1 MVIEDTT
8 ALATTT
14 SVDGDAELA
23 NTAATADDGDGHS
36 QAAAAAAGERRN
48 TWSIMSARYTSKNRL
63 HAASETLTEQQQ
75 QQQPR
80 AGKCSTCVD
89 PPASSPQPATRAP
102 SSSPTPASPSSTS
115 SSSPSPQKEKS
126 FHRHHTR
133 DYDGDSPML
142 KMEERKLFL
151 GGLPPNCDKQQLREY
166 FSQFGAIEDSIV
178 MIDRATGRSRGFGF
192 ITFLQPQDME
202 VCLDHMPHVIMD
214 KTIDVK
220 RAVEGG
226 LGPRVTRHRQQG
238 PMKAAWSNNDNI
250 YYYGGS
256 SRGGGS
262 YRGYSGGKWSTSSSY
277 TLPYRVPDDPS
288 KVFIGGL
295 PASADED
302 SLTDMLGQYG
312 NIVDCN
318 VMFDRGTGRNRG
330 FGYATFSTPAEAN
343 AACHGGDSNV
353 MDGKWVEVKP
363 CTRLEFPTSTPPP
376 TTTTTETF
384 KATSGAVYGSYQ
396 QQRGAYS
403 TQQAQKQQQQ
413 QQPKLPDNP
422 CKVFLGG
429 LPQSADQDRVTE
441 HLSQYGDVLDV
452 TVMYDR
458 DTGRHRGFAYATF
471 SNNEEAQAAI
481 NGNSNNVIDGKWVQV
496 KPSSRSM
503 EHVGKA
509 FQVTQQQQQQGSG
522 GGHYRNGGS
531 SSNTSPRTG
540 AYYQSQQQRH
550 HQQQRT
556 SPSPSPYR
564 RPGGRSSD
572 TYTTGYTSG
581 KRRDDKQERTLVGYS
596 RYQSSLR
603 PKDQPDHHGT
613 SDHGD
618 DEDQQ
623 QHEQHEAQPQL
634 RQQEPPPRQQQLS
647 PHRQEEEA
655 VVEDRKYSQPEQR
668 VEDAGNEQQQPLQPL
683 QQQQQQQSLGGPQYE
698 QPTPDQAALHQ
709 QQQHGLIQ
717 QPQPERQQQ
726 QLSTPPP

>member
-14 SVDGDAELA
+14 PVDGDAELA

-36 QAAAAAAGERRN
+36 EAAAAAAAAGERRN
-48 TWSIMSARYTSKNRL
+48 TWSIMSARRSSKDRPRATSE
-63 HAASETLTEQQQ
+63 ALTEQQQ
-75 QQQPR
+75 QQLR
-80 AGKCSTCVD
+80 AGKCSTSVD

-102 SSSPTPASPSSTS
+102 SSSPTPPSPSSTSS

-126 FHRHHTR
+126 FHQRHHHTR
-133 DYDGDSPML
+133 DYDGESPML

-202 VCLDHMPHVIMD
+202 GCLDHMPHVIMD
-214 KTIDVK
+214 RTIDVK

-226 LGPRVTRHRQQG
+226 LGPRVTRHRQQQG
-238 PMKAAWSNNDNI
+238 TMKAAWTNNDNI

-256 SRGGGS
+256 SRGSGD
-262 YRGYSGGKWSTSSSY
+262 RGYWGGKWSSTSSSY

-376 TTTTTETF
+376 PPTTTNTETL
-384 KATSGAVYGSYQ
+384 KPTSGAVYGSYYQQQ

-403 TQQAQKQQQQ
+403 TQQAQKQQQQQQQ

-441 HLSQYGDVLDV
+441 HLSQYGNVLDV
-452 TVMYDR
+452 TV
-458 DTGRHRGFAYATF
+458 
-471 SNNEEAQAAI
+471 
-481 NGNSNNVIDGKWVQV
+481 
-496 KPSSRSM
+496 
-503 EHVGKA
+503 
-509 FQVTQQQQQQGSG
+509 
-522 GGHYRNGGS
+522 
-531 SSNTSPRTG
+531 
-540 AYYQSQQQRH
+540 
-550 HQQQRT
+550 
-556 SPSPSPYR
+556 
-564 RPGGRSSD
+564 
-572 TYTTGYTSG
+572 
-581 KRRDDKQERTLVGYS
+581 
-596 RYQSSLR
+596 
-603 PKDQPDHHGT
+603 
-613 SDHGD
+613 
-618 DEDQQ
+618 
-623 QHEQHEAQPQL
+623 
-634 RQQEPPPRQQQLS
+634 
-647 PHRQEEEA
+647 
-655 VVEDRKYSQPEQR
+655 
-668 VEDAGNEQQQPLQPL
+668 
-683 QQQQQQQSLGGPQYE
+683 
-698 QPTPDQAALHQ
+698 
-709 QQQHGLIQ
+709 
-717 QPQPERQQQ
+717 
-726 QLSTPPP
+726 